1 MLYQTYLQIH
11 LGNIRDNIQE
21 IQKKVGQSRQVM
33 LALKANAY
41 GHGAVELA
49 QMAERIG
56 IDWLGVAT
64 VPEGI
69 ALREAGIKANILKF
83 GPVFQDAI
91 EAAMEND
98 ITLTVADRENAQT
111 LQAIAAELG
120 KHAKIHMKVD
130 TGMGRIGVSVED
142 APGLAAFIDRDC
154 PDLDLEGIYTHLPV
168 SDIADPS
175 YTKEQIERFKD
186 LIETIEA
193 GLGKTIAWKHCANSG
208 AVLGHEYAWFNM
220 VRPGIM
226 IYGYYPDKGT
236 PHSIPLKPGLS
247 FYSSV
252 IFVKK
257 VKAGTPIGYGQ
268 TWTAPQD
275 TWIATI
281 PAGYADGFNRLFS
294 NRGRV
299 LINGHSYPIVGRV
312 CMDQSMVDLG
322 PETDVRVEDTVV
334 LIGKSGDEEIT
345 CDEWADKLGTITYE
359 VTSQI
364 NPRVIRYYDL
374 E

>member
-11 LGNIRDNIQE
+11 LGNIRANIQE
-21 IQKKVGQSRQVM
+21 IQKRVGAKRKVM
-33 LALKANAY
+33 LALKADAY
-41 GHGAVELA
+41 GHGAVQVA
-49 QMAERIG
+49 RMAEEIG
-56 IDWLGVAT
+56 IDWFGVAT

-91 EAAMEND
+91 DAAMLHD
-98 ITLTVADRENAQT
+98 ITLTVCDKENAQT
-111 LQAIAAELG
+111 LQTVAAQLG
-120 KHAKIHMKVD
+120 KHAKIHLKVD
-130 TGMGRIGVSVED
+130 TGMGRIGVSVQD
-142 APGLAAFIDRDC
+142 APELARFIEQDC
-154 PDLDLEGIYTHLPV
+154 PDLDLEGVYTHLPV
-168 SDIADPS
+168 SDIKDQN
-175 YTKEQIERFKD
+175 YTRAQVERFKD
-186 LIETIEA
+186 LIEEIEA
-193 GLGKTIAWKHCANSG
+193 KLGREIEWKHCANSG
-208 AVLGHEYAWFNM
+208 AVLAHEDSWLNM

-226 IYGYYPDKGT
+226 IYGYYPDKET
-236 PHSIPLKPGLS
+236 PHTVPLKPGLS

-268 TWTAPQD
+268 TWVAPRD

-281 PAGYADGFNRLFS
+281 PAGYADGFNRLLS
-294 NRGRV
+294 NHGRV
-299 LINGHSYPIVGRV
+299 LINGRSYPIVGRV

-322 PETDVRVEDTVV
+322 PETEVKVEDIVV
-334 LIGKSGDEEIT
+334 LIGKSGEEEIT
-345 CDEWADKLGTITYE
+345 CDEMADLLGTITYE

-364 NPRVIRYYDL
+364 NPRVIRYYD